1 MRDYEK
7 EKTISYEEY
16 LEYKKRQ
23 TEETKNMEESTEE
36 IVVQENELE
45 EVDEGTESFET
56 EDASNQIQTGVVIY
70 ENKNGRISYEFIGEV
85 TLAKAIF
92 YREFYNRAVDEI
104 WDKQTEV

>member
-16 LEYKKRQ
+16 LEYKKGQ

-36 IVVQENELE
+36 IVVQETEVE
-45 EVDEGTESFET
+45 EVNEGTESFEA
-56 EDASNQIQTGVVIY
+56 EDDSSQIQTGVVIY
-70 ENKNGRISYEFIGEV
+70 ENKDGRISYEFIGEV

-92 YREFYNRAVDEI
+92 YREFYSRAVDEI

>member
-1 MRDYEK
+1 MRDYEQ
-7 EKTISYEEY
+7 EKTMSYEEY
-16 LEYKKRQ
+16 LEYKKGQ
-23 TEETKNMEESTEE
+23 KEETKQMKESAEE

-45 EVDEGTESFET
+45 EVNEATESFE

-70 ENKNGRISYEFIGEV
+70 ENKDGRISYEFIGEV

>member
-16 LEYKKRQ
+16 LEYKKGQ

-36 IVVQENELE
+36 IVVQETEVE
-45 EVDEGTESFET
+45 EVNERTESFEA
-56 EDASNQIQTGVVIY
+56 EDDSSQIQTGVVIY
-70 ENKNGRISYEFIGEV
+70 ENKDGRISYEFIGEV

-92 YREFYNRAVDEI
+92 YREFYSRAVDEI

>member
-1 MRDYEK
+1 MRDYEQ
-7 EKTISYEEY
+7 EKTMSYEEY
-16 LEYKKRQ
+16 LEYKKGQ
-23 TEETKNMEESTEE
+23 KEETKQMKESAEE

-45 EVDEGTESFET
+45 EVNEATESFE

-70 ENKNGRISYEFIGEV
+70 ENKDGRISYEFIGEV

-92 YREFYNRAVDEI
+92 YREFYSRAVDEI

>member
-7 EKTISYEEY
+7 EKIMSYEEY
-16 LEYKKRQ
+16 LEYKKGQ

-36 IVVQENELE
+36 IVVQETEVE
-45 EVDEGTESFET
+45 EVNEGTESFEA
-56 EDASNQIQTGVVIY
+56 EDDSSQIQTGVVIY
-70 ENKNGRISYEFIGEV
+70 ENKDGRISYEFIGEV

-92 YREFYNRAVDEI
+92 YREFYSRAVDEI

>member
-7 EKTISYEEY
+7 EETMSYEEY
-16 LEYKKRQ
+16 LEYKKGQ
-23 TEETKNMEESTEE
+23 KKETEQMKESAEE
-36 IVVQENELE
+36 IVVQENELKE
-45 EVDEGTESFET
+45 ANGATESFEA

-70 ENKNGRISYEFIGEV
+70 ENKDGRISYEFIGEV

-92 YREFYNRAVDEI
+92 YREFYSRAVDEI